1 MTSIQQFF
9 RELKKERTRIL
20 LTILA
25 IVWGTASI
33 VIMLAIGDG
42 VTRGMERGMHGM
54 GKGIVVVWG
63 GETSKP
69 FKGLG
74 IGRKIRLREENA
86 RMLQEQVPGIKL
98 ISPEYI
104 RWGVYLT
111 WGDHSMTTRTDG
123 VYPAYGQLR
132 NVYPQKGGRFLNEL
146 DLESRRR
153 VIFLGNTVKER
164 LFGKKEAVGQ
174 TVYLNRVPFTVIGV
188 MKKKIQTSCYQG
200 MDRDATFIP
209 ASTFRVM
216 FGHRYLNDI
225 VYSPRDISRAKQVK
239 KRVYEVMGKRYRFD
253 PEDKSTLNMWDTIK
267 REQKFGKV
275 TTGVRIFLGI
285 IGGLTLIVAG
295 VGLANIMY
303 AVIRNRTREIGIK
316 MAVGAKRRNIITEY
330 VLQSLLTVFAG
341 GLIGLGFSWFLV
353 KIINIIPIKQEA
365 LQYLGRPVMSV
376 TTALIAAGVLG
387 LVGFLAGIF
396 PARRAA
402 SVNPVE
408 ALRYE

>member
-1 MTSIQQFF
+1 MTNLQQFF

-25 IVWGTASI
+25 IVWGTASV
-33 VIMLAIGDG
+33 VIMLAIGEG
-42 VTRGMERGMHGM
+42 VTRGLQRGMHGM
-54 GKGIVVVWG
+54 GKGIVVVWS

-74 IGRKIRLREENA
+74 IGRKIHLREEDA
-86 RMLQEQVPGIKL
+86 RMLQEQIPGIGL
-98 ISPEYI
+98 MSPEYI
-104 RWGVYLT
+104 RWGAYFT
-111 WGDHSMTTRTDG
+111 WNDHSMSTRATG

-132 NVYPQKGGRFLNEL
+132 NIYPQKGGRFLNKL
-146 DLESRRR
+146 DLQSRRR
-153 VIFLGNTVKER
+153 VVFLGNEVKER
-164 LFGKKEAVGQ
+164 LFGDKEAVGE

-188 MKKKIQTSCYQG
+188 LKKKLQTSCYSG
-200 MDRDATFIP
+200 MDQDATFIP

-216 FGHRYLNDI
+216 FGHRHLNDI
-225 VYSPRDISRAKQVK
+225 VYSPKDISKAKQVK
-239 KRVYEVMGKRYRFD
+239 EQIYELMGKRYQFD
-253 PEDKSTLNMWDTIK
+253 PQDEDTLRMWDTI
-267 REQKFGKV
+267 EMQKGFEKV
-275 TTGVRIFLGI
+275 STGVRIFLGI

-316 MAVGAKRRNIITEY
+316 IAVGAKRRNIITEY
-330 VLQSLLTVFAG
+330 ILQSLLTVSAG
-341 GLIGLGFSWFLV
+341 GVIGLGFSWSLV
-353 KIINIIPIKQEA
+353 KVINIIPLKQEA
-365 LQYLGRPVMSV
+365 FQYLGRPVMSV
-376 TTALIAAGVLG
+376 TTALITAGVLG

-402 SVNPVE
+402 SVNPVD

>member
-1 MTSIQQFF
+1 MTNIQQFF

-25 IVWGTASI
+25 IVWGTASV

-42 VTRGMERGMHGM
+42 VTRGMQRGMHGM
-54 GKGIVVVWG
+54 GKGIVVVRS

-74 IGRKIRLREENA
+74 IGRRIHLREEDA
-86 RMLQEQVPGIKL
+86 RMLQKQVPGIGL
-98 ISPEYI
+98 ISPEYV

-111 WGDHSMTTRTDG
+111 WGDHSLSTRATG

-132 NVYPQKGGRFLNEL
+132 NIYPQKGGRFLNAL
-146 DLESRRR
+146 DLEFRRR
-153 VIFLGNTVKER
+153 VIFLGDVVKER
-164 LFGKKEAVGQ
+164 LFGDKEAVGE
-174 TVYLNRVPFTVIGV
+174 TVYFNRVPFTVIGV
-188 MKKKIQTSCYQG
+188 MKKKIQTSCYSG
-200 MDRDATFIP
+200 MDQDATFIP
-209 ASTFRVM
+209 ASTSRVM
-216 FGHRYLNDI
+216 FGHRYLNDV
-225 VYSPRDISRAKQVK
+225 VYSPKDISKAKQVK
-239 KRVYEVMGKRYRFD
+239 EQVYEVMGKKYQFD
-253 PEDKSTLNMWDTIK
+253 PKDKDTLRMWDTI
-267 REQKFGKV
+267 EQEQIFGKV
-275 TTGVRIFLGI
+275 STGIRIFLGI

-316 MAVGAKRRNIITEY
+316 IAVGAKKRNIITEY
-330 VLQSLLTVFAG
+330 ILQSLLTVFAG
-341 GLIGLGFSWFLV
+341 GLIGLGFSWSLV
-353 KIINIIPIKQEA
+353 KLFNIIPLKEEIF
-365 LQYLGRPVMSV
+365 QYLGRPVMSV
-376 TTALIAAGVLG
+376 STALITAGVLG

-402 SVNPVE
+402 SVNPVD

>member
-69 FKGLG
+69 FEGLG
-74 IGRKIRLREENA
+74 IGRKIRLREEDA
-86 RMLQEQVPGIKL
+86 RMLQEQVPGIEL

-104 RWGVYLT
+104 RWGVYLA

-153 VIFLGNTVKER
+153 VIFLGNRVKER

-188 MKKKIQTSCYQG
+188 MKKKIQMGCYQG
-200 MDRDATFIP
+200 NDENGTFIP

-239 KRVYEVMGKRYRFD
+239 KQVYEVMGKRYRFD
-253 PEDKSTLNMWDTIK
+253 PEDKSTLNMWDTI
-267 REQKFGKV
+267 EQEQTFGKV
-275 TTGVRIFLGI
+275 ATGVRIFLGI

>member
-1 MTSIQQFF
+1 MTNIQQFF

-25 IVWGTASI
+25 IVWGTASV
-33 VIMLAIGDG
+33 VIMLAIGEG
-42 VTRGMERGMHGM
+42 VTRGLQRGMHGM
-54 GKGIVVVWG
+54 GKGIVVVWS

-74 IGRKIRLREENA
+74 IGRKIHLREEDA
-86 RMLQEQVPGIKL
+86 RMLQEQIPGIGL
-98 ISPEYI
+98 MSPEYI
-104 RWGVYLT
+104 RWGAYFT
-111 WGDHSMTTRTDG
+111 WDDHSMSTRATG

-132 NVYPQKGGRFLNEL
+132 NIYPQKGGRFLNKL
-146 DLESRRR
+146 DLQSRRR
-153 VIFLGNTVKER
+153 VVFLGNEVKER
-164 LFGKKEAVGQ
+164 LFGDKEAVGE

-188 MKKKIQTSCYQG
+188 LKKKLQTSCYSG
-200 MDRDATFIP
+200 MDQDATFIP

-216 FGHRYLNDI
+216 FGHRHLSDI
-225 VYSPRDISRAKQVK
+225 VYSPRDISKAKQVK
-239 KRVYEVMGKRYRFD
+239 EQIYKLMGKRYQFD
-253 PEDKSTLNMWDTIK
+253 PQDKDTLRMWDTI
-267 REQKFGKV
+267 EMQEGFGKV
-275 TTGVRIFLGI
+275 STGVRIFLGI

-316 MAVGAKRRNIITEY
+316 IAVGAKRRNIITEY
-330 VLQSLLTVFAG
+330 ILQSLLTVSAG
-341 GLIGLGFSWFLV
+341 GVIGLGFSWSLV
-353 KIINIIPIKQEA
+353 KVINIIPLKQEA
-365 LQYLGRPVMSV
+365 FQYLGRPVMSV
-376 TTALIAAGVLG
+376 TTALITAGVLG

-402 SVNPVE
+402 SVNPVD